1 MPPGQGPDTADGR
14 PEQSD
19 PSSGPEAPERT
30 WDEKRKLGEPSEPVE
45 PIASDTASMTYSHSG
60 LDTETGL
67 ETDSGLDTI
76 AAAGMSERPALSTG
90 ELLGNYRIEHQLGSG
105 GMGQVFAARRVDAT
119 TATEYVALKYLER
132 DSAAMLY
139 RFKQE
144 FRTLAGVTHEN
155 LVSLGEL
162 VVLPD
167 QATFF
172 TMELVEGVAF
182 DEYVRGRTP
191 MGELPNLARL
201 RRALR
206 QLVAGVRHLHQNGC
220 IHRDLKPSN
229 VLVTT
234 EGRVVVLDF
243 GLVQDHF
250 EVQIDDPD
258 DQIMGTPAYM
268 SPEQAGLERA
278 SPAADWYAVGVMLFE
293 CLSGQRPFRGTL
305 THLLFSKREVEAPDI
320 GEHVRDVPP
329 DLAALTRRLL
339 SRNAAERP
347 SAREILAILDGRTD
361 TGSGALEFDD
371 DSMVRGRAPFVG
383 RTRELTALE
392 RAFATVRGAEKRQ
405 VTVHLH
411 GPSGYGKSAL
421 VREFLARV
429 QEREQ
434 AVVLKGRCLERES
447 VPYKGLDPVVDA
459 LSVHL
464 RQIPAEALTALC
476 PVHAV
481 PLARLFPVLDD
492 LWRLDR
498 SRTSGLDVH
507 ELRQRA
513 FEALRELL
521 DRVAKRRPLIV
532 FIDDFQWGNVDSALL
547 LTSLVRPPDAPAM
560 LVLVSYRDET
570 QTNDTLRALT
580 DPEALR
586 DRDVREVAVGPLE
599 RNEAH
604 ALARALMGDEY
615 DAETAERYAAGA
627 EGSPFYVGQMV
638 HSLHGADPASATPG
652 QLDQIVV
659 RRILQLDPESRR
671 LLEVVAVAGGPV
683 ERRVAFAASELEDPA
698 SLLPALREG
707 ELLVARGP
715 EFHGTLETAHA
726 RIREVVVGELERDQL
741 RATHLR
747 LAHALELHAS
757 DPEALAEHFERGG
770 ERVRAADYYERA
782 AETAANSLAFLRAAA
797 LFRTTLELLP
807 ADTDPVRIADLR
819 KGLADQLINIGRG
832 HEAAQLLL
840 SLSESAEAIGL
851 ARGDEHWP
859 ARAREYRRLA
869 ADQLIKT
876 GHVDEGLAELDHL
889 LRSVGLQLPGSM
901 AGAVAGFVWEQT
913 RLKLRGFSFTRR
925 PASEVPSELLDQIDT
940 CFAVVNGLSTQEAL
954 LGALFHFR
962 NLRLSLSA
970 GEPYRVARAFAYQ
983 CVIDV
988 AAQRNWKRVD
998 EQLRIARSLAGEL
1011 ADAQLLGFIDLCE
1024 ASIHWFE
1031 RRFTVSG
1038 ELHTKV
1044 IESLEGVAGAA
1055 WDRRTAQIHHMWTL
1069 VCQGRLREFWVRAKG
1084 TTERAR
1090 ERGDMQELVEVSS
1103 FMSVALVLAGKP
1115 DEARRV
1121 LSNALDHWKPGRY
1134 LFGDVWAFYGQVRV
1148 HLHAREVEQAIALST
1163 NTLAQMKRTFLAANL
1178 LARHNVQELLCRS
1191 YLSAAIELAGRAEEA
1206 SAGHARSARKL
1217 AAKLRAV
1224 GNPVLTGHV
1233 AVIEAGLASLA
1244 GDRDGMLRAWAEA
1257 AAAFEAN
1264 GMRGKLAAVRARQA
1278 AVLGSEG
1285 EGPTFADHAAGYFE
1299 LEDIE
1304 DIEGFCRVCAPTH
1317 PGVLGI
1323 LPSP

>member
-1 MPPGQGPDTADGR
+1 MPPGHGPDTADGR

-19 PSSGPEAPERT
+19 TPDRPERSRGGGKL
-30 WDEKRKLGEPSEPVE
+30 DEPHV
-45 PIASDTASMTYSHSG
+45 SDTASLTYSRSG
-60 LDTETGL
+60 LDTEMGL

-76 AAAGMSERPALSTG
+76 AAAGMSERPALSPG
-90 ELLGNYRIEHQLGSG
+90 EVLGNYRIENQLGSG
-105 GMGQVFAARRVDAT
+105 GMGQVFAARRVAGDD
-119 TATEYVALKYLER
+119 YVALKYLER

-172 TMELVEGVAF
+172 TMELVDGVPF

-191 MGELPNLARL
+191 IGELPNLARL

-243 GLVQDHF
+243 GLVQDHS

-278 SPAADWYAVGVMLFE
+278 SPAADWYAIGVMLHE

-305 THLLFSKREVEAPDI
+305 THLLFSKREFEAPDI
-320 GEHVRDVPP
+320 SESVRDVPL

-339 SRNAAERP
+339 SRDPRERP

-383 RTRELTALE
+383 RARELMMLD
-392 RAFATVRGAEKRQ
+392 RAFAAVRGAEPRQ
-405 VTVHLH
+405 VTVHLR

-447 VPYKGLDPVVDA
+447 VPYKGLDPVIDA

-464 RQIPAEALTALC
+464 RQIPAEALAALV
-476 PVHAV
+476 PVHAG
-481 PLARLFPVLDD
+481 PLARLFPVLED
-492 LWRLDR
+492 LWRIDR
-498 SRTSGLDVH
+498 TRTGGLDVH

-521 DRVAKRRPLIV
+521 DRVARRRPLIV

-547 LTSLVRPPDAPAM
+547 MTSLVRPPDAPPM
-560 LVLVSYRDET
+560 LVVVSYREEPS
-570 QTNDTLRALT
+570 NDTLQALT
-580 DPEALR
+580 DAEALR
-586 DRDVREVAVGPLE
+586 DRDVRDIVVGPLDK
-599 RNEAH
+599 NEAH
-604 ALARALMGDEY
+604 ALARALMGDDY
-615 DAETAERYAAGA
+615 DAETAERYAAGS
-627 EGSPFYVGQMV
+627 EGSPFYVGQLV
-638 HSLHGADPASATPG
+638 HSLYGADPASATAG

-683 ERRVAFAASELEDPA
+683 ERRVVFAASELADPA
-698 SLLPALREG
+698 ALLPALREG

-715 EFHGTLETAHA
+715 EFGGTLETAHA
-726 RIREVVVGELERDQL
+726 RIREVTIGELERDQL

-770 ERVRAADYYERA
+770 ERARAADYYERA
-782 AETAANSLAFLRAAA
+782 AEVAANSLAFLRAVG
-797 LFRTTLELLP
+797 LYRTTLELLP
-807 ADTDPVRIADLR
+807 PDADPVRIADLR
-819 KGLADQLINIGRG
+819 KGLADQLINVGRG
-832 HEAAQLLL
+832 HEAAQELL
-840 SLSESAEAIGL
+840 SLAVSIEPM
-851 ARGDEHWP
+851 DP
-859 ARAREYRRLA
+859 PRAREYRRLA

-876 GHVDEGLAELDHL
+876 GHVDEGLTELDHL
-889 LRSVGLQLPGSM
+889 LRSVGLQLPSGM
-901 AGAVAGFVWEQT
+901 AGALAGFVWEQT

-962 NLRLSLSA
+962 NLRLSLHA
-970 GEPYRVARAFAYQ
+970 GEPYRVARALAYQ

-988 AAQRNWKRVD
+988 AAERNWKRVD
-998 EQLRIARSLAGEL
+998 EQLRIARALARDL

-1031 RRFTVSG
+1031 RRFLVSA
-1038 ELHTKV
+1038 ELHTHV

-1069 VCQGRLREFWVRAKG
+1069 VCQGRLREFWGRAKG

-1103 FMSVALVLAGKP
+1103 FMSVALVFAGKP
-1115 DEARRV
+1115 EEARRV
-1121 LSNALDHWKPGRY
+1121 LSNALDLWKPGRY
-1134 LFGDVWAFYGQVRV
+1134 LFGDVWAFYGQVRI
-1148 HLHAREVEQAIALST
+1148 HLHEREVEQAIALAT
-1163 NTLAQMKRTFLAANL
+1163 NTLTQMKRTFLAANL

-1191 YLSAAIELAGRAEEA
+1191 YLCAAIELAEHP
-1206 SAGHARSARKL
+1206 GHARSARRL

-1224 GNPVLTGHV
+1224 GNPVLTAHV
-1233 AVIEAGLASLA
+1233 AVIEAGLASLS
-1244 GDRDGMLRAWAEA
+1244 GDRAGALRGWAEA
-1257 AAAFEAN
+1257 ATLFEAH

-1278 AVLGSEG
+1278 AVLGDEG
-1285 EGPTFADHAAGYFE
+1285 EGPIFADHAAGYFE
-1299 LEDIE
+1299 LEDI
-1304 DIEGFCRVCAPTH
+1304 DDVEGFCRVCAPTH
-1317 PGVLGI
+1317 ANVLGRG
-1323 LPSP
+1323 

>member
-1 MPPGQGPDTADGR
+1 MPRGHGPDTPDGQA
-14 PEQSD
+14 EQSD
-19 PSSGPEAPERT
+19 TSSRPSPSKVGWEADESGESDSDEAGPN
-30 WDEKRKLGEPSEPVE
+30 G
-45 PIASDTASMTYSHSG
+45 ASPLDTASMTYSRSG
-60 LDTETGL
+60 LDTEMGL

-76 AAAGMSERPALSTG
+76 AAAGVSERPALSPG
-90 ELLGNYRIEHQLGSG
+90 EILGSYRIEHQLGFG
-105 GMGQVFAARRVDAT
+105 GMGQVFAARRLAGLSG
-119 TATEYVALKYLER
+119 EYVALKYLER
-132 DSAAMLY
+132 DNAAMLY

-172 TMELVEGVAF
+172 TMELVDGVAF

-191 MGELPNLARL
+191 IGELPNLARM

-206 QLVAGVRHLHQNGC
+206 QLVAGIRHLHQNGC

-243 GLVQDHF
+243 GLVQDHS
-250 EVQIDDPD
+250 ELQIDDPD

-278 SPAADWYAVGVMLFE
+278 STAADWYAVGVMLYE

-305 THLLFSKREVEAPDI
+305 THLLFAKREYDAPDI
-320 GEHVRDVPP
+320 TELVRDVPL
-329 DLAALTRRLL
+329 DLAALSRRLL
-339 SRNAAERP
+339 SRDPTERP

-371 DSMVRGRAPFVG
+371 DSMVRGRTTFIG
-383 RTRELTALE
+383 RTRELAVLDRAL
-392 RAFATVRGAEKRQ
+392 AIVCGPEKRQ
-405 VTVHLH
+405 VTVHLS

-421 VREFLARV
+421 IREFIARV
-429 QEREQ
+429 QDREPT
-434 AVVLKGRCLERES
+434 VVLKGRCLERES

-464 RQIPAEALTALC
+464 RQIPSEALAALM
-476 PVHAV
+476 PTHAAA
-481 PLARLFPVLDD
+481 LARLFPVLDD
-492 LWRLDR
+492 LWRIDR
-498 SRTSGLDVH
+498 TRTGGLDVH

-521 DRVAKRRPLIV
+521 GGVARRRPLIV

-547 LTSLVRPPDAPAM
+547 LSSLVRPPDAPAM
-560 LVLVSYRDET
+560 LVLVSYRDEVE
-570 QTNDTLRALT
+570 TNDTLQALT
-580 DPEALR
+580 DAAALH
-586 DRDVREVAVGPLE
+586 DRDVRDVRVGPLDK
-599 RNEAH
+599 NEAH
-604 ALARALMGDEY
+604 ALARVLMGDEY
-615 DAETAERYAAGA
+615 DAETADRYAAGS
-627 EGSPFYVGQMV
+627 EGSPFYVGQLV
-638 HSLHGADPASATPG
+638 HSLYAVDPASETPG

-659 RRILQLDPESRR
+659 RRILQLDPDSRR

-683 ERRVAFAASELEDPA
+683 ERRVAFAASKLEDPA
-698 SLLPALREG
+698 SLLPALREA
-707 ELLVARGP
+707 ELIIARGP
-715 EFHGTLETAHA
+715 EFGGTLETAHA
-726 RIREVVVGELERDQL
+726 RIREVTVGELERDQL
-741 RATHLR
+741 RATHLH
-747 LAHALELHAS
+747 LAHALERHAS

-782 AETAANSLAFLRAAA
+782 AEQAANSLAFLRAAA

-807 ADTDPVRIADLR
+807 PDTDPVRIADLR
-819 KGLADQLINIGRG
+819 KGLADQLINVGRG

-840 SLSESAEAIGL
+840 SLAAWAEPI
-851 ARGDEHWP
+851 DFS
-859 ARAREYRRLA
+859 RAREYRRLA

-901 AGAVAGFVWEQT
+901 AGAIAGFVWEQT
-913 RLKLRGFSFTRR
+913 RSKLRGFSFTRR

-970 GEPYRVARAFAYQ
+970 GEPYRVARALAYQ

-988 AAQRNWKRVD
+988 AAERNWKRVD
-998 EQLRIARSLAGEL
+998 EHLRVARGLASEL
-1011 ADAQLLGFIDLCE
+1011 ADAQLSGFIDLCE

-1115 DEARRV
+1115 EEARRV
-1121 LSNALDHWKPGRY
+1121 LSNALAHWKPGRY
-1134 LFGDVWAFYGQVRV
+1134 LFGDVWAFYGQVRI
-1148 HLHAREVEQAIALST
+1148 HLHERQAEQAVALAT
-1163 NTLAQMKRTFLAANL
+1163 DTLAQMKRTFLAANL

-1191 YLSAAIELAGRAEEA
+1191 HLSAAIELADEQRGAA
-1206 SAGHARSARKL
+1206 HAKAARRL
-1217 AAKLRAV
+1217 AAKLRSV
-1224 GNPVLTGHV
+1224 DNPVLTAHV

-1244 GDRDGMLRAWAEA
+1244 GDRDGALRGWAEA
-1257 AAAFEAN
+1257 APLFEAH

-1278 AVLGSEG
+1278 AVLGGEG

-1299 LEDIE
+1299 LEDID

-1317 PGVLGI
+1317 SRILGRT
-1323 LPSP
+1323 